1 MNNIEQFGRAL
12 AGQMQRV
19 YQANTSVNL
28 ELGVIN
34 GDLALVVPSL
44 ENPIPHG
51 EYMLCRQLTI
61 GPTYDILTQTKD
73 GQGNHPHGPSGEH
86 SQESGSGSHSHPSSE
101 GVHVHDV
108 LIPETMRWIK
118 PGDHVLVAWVG
129 TEAVVID
136 LVLNSK
142 EYGG

>member
-1 MNNIEQFGRAL
+1 MKNIEKLGLMLHKQTESAI
-12 AGQMQRV
+12 RV
-19 YQANTSVNL
+19 NSSVCL
-28 ELGVIN
+28 ELGFIL
-34 GDLALVVPSL
+34 GDLSLSVPSL
-44 ENPIPHG
+44 KNPIPHG

-61 GPTYDILTQTKD
+61 GPTHDILIQTKD
-73 GQGNHPHGPSGEH
+73 GQGNHPHGPSGSH

-118 PGDHVLVAWVG
+118 SGDHVLVAWVG

-136 LVLNSK
+136 LVYNSI